1 MQFVNQF
8 SFLILA
14 GVTFVILGWI
24 ILRKGDATTRWAAL
38 GALLLGLIFSY
49 WIFNPGPGSAFDLV
63 ELTPGADRS
72 LPALLEF
79 ESPYCLGC
87 IAAQPTVT
95 QIEREYASEL
105 QVVQVNVLDPAAEP
119 LLAHY
124 GFQYTPTFIF
134 IDRSGTEIWRS
145 VGALDPQHVADSMEA
160 PR

>member
-1 MQFVNQF
+1 MQFINQF
-8 SFLILA
+8 SFLLLA
-14 GVTFVILGWI
+14 GVTFVILGWF
-24 ILRKGDATTRWAAL
+24 ILRRGDSTTRWAAL
-38 GALLLGLIFSY
+38 GALLLGLILSY
-49 WIFNPGPGSAFDLV
+49 WIFNPGPGSPYEVA
-63 ELTPGADRS
+63 ELQPGADRS

-87 IAAQPTVT
+87 MAAQPTVD
-95 QIEREYASEL
+95 QIQRQYGAEL
-105 QVVQVNVLDPAAEP
+105 QVVQVNVLESAAEP

-145 VGALDPQHVADSMEA
+145 VGALDPQQVADSLEA